1 MMRSLALTLV
11 CLLAAPA
18 ARGAEPRKAERER
31 ADVEDVLATPDGQFV
46 VILKTRDAPQR
57 FLPIWIGENE
67 AMAIRWRLDR
77 YTPPRPLTLN
87 LLETMMQTS
96 NIKLVEIN
104 IDSLKGGVFL
114 GRLHLRQSGRNWDVD
129 ARPSDAI
136 GLALGRNAAI
146 WVSRQVIDEAGVDTR
161 DLIGRD
167 NAAPERDT
175 PRPGAS
181 SYEESL

>member
-1 MMRSLALTLV
+1 MRGVALTV
-11 CLLAAPA
+11 ACLLVASAAGGGEA
-18 ARGAEPRKAERER
+18 QGGERGR

-46 VILKTRDAPQR
+46 VILKTRDAPR
-57 FLPIWIGENE
+57 RYLPIWIGEAE

-87 LLETMMQTS
+87 LLEAMMQTS
-96 NIKLVEIN
+96 NIKLVEIH

-114 GRLHLRQSGRNWDVD
+114 GRLRLRQAGRNWDID

-146 WVSRQVIDEAGVDTR
+146 WVSRQVIEEAGVDTR
-161 DLIGRD
+161 ELIGRD
-167 NAAPERDT
+167 KAAPEPDL